1 MGYLIYDRIK
11 EICKEKGVGVTFVE
25 RKAKLAN
32 GAICKWNSS
41 VPRVDKLESVANALG
56 VTIDEILRK
65 EIYERTCKSEF
76 RHTDSVGKRTA

>member
-1 MGYLIYDRIK
+1 M
-11 EICKEKGVGVTFVE
+11 V
-25 RKAKLAN
+25 N

-65 EIYERTCKSEF
+65 EIYE
-76 RHTDSVGKRTA
+76 

>member
-11 EICKEKGVGVTFVE
+11 EICKEKGVSVTFVE

-65 EIYERTCKSEF
+65 EIYERTCKS
-76 RHTDSVGKRTA
+76 